1 MDNSFAF
8 SEVVRKLANIIRLG
22 KIIEIDK
29 DQVRVEI
36 GRAKTGWL
44 PIVSTAGNVSCWIPI
59 TVGEQV
65 AVFFPYGESAQ
76 GFVLRAIH
84 YNEYKIPKN
93 TQNVEVKTPF
103 LIKIKGENGLNSEF
117 DKNFSVKVGSAT
129 INLGE
134 NSIQI
139 KNGSSTISLSDNS
152 ITLQAGSSSVTIGGS
167 ISLTNGG
174 SSIDIGSMLISL
186 VSGDITTSPPMC
198 KCNGGV

>member
-1 MDNSFAF
+1 MDNGFAF
-8 SEVVRKLANIIRLG
+8 SEVVRKLVNLIRLG
-22 KIIEIDK
+22 KISEIDGNK
-29 DQVRVEI
+29 VKVQI
-36 GRAKTGWL
+36 GRVTTGWL
-44 PIVSTAGNVSCWIPI
+44 PIISTTGKTSCWIPI

-84 YNEYKIPKN
+84 YNEYKIPED
-93 TQNVEVKTPF
+93 TQNIDIKTPF
-103 LIKIKGENGLNSEF
+103 PIKIKGENGLSSEF

-152 ITLQAGSSSVTIGGS
+152 ITLQAGSSSVIIGGN

-174 SSIDIGSMLISL
+174 SSIDIGSALISL
-186 VSGDITTSPPMC
+186 VSGDITTSPPVC
-198 KCNGGV
+198 KCNGGL